1 MSDALARVLAWL
13 QAEQLTTPDVF
24 ASVAFSAG
32 ERFISQG
39 DPDTTVYVLTAG
51 AVRITRSRDGHAE
64 EVATLE
70 APTIVGELAAFS
82 QARNADVTAQTPV
95 EALAIAAATVRDLCR
110 KDRDFARSFNE
121 LIQARTPVATI
132 DANMRAAASTS
143 PEEQEKLVTAMR
155 ELARQH
161 PEIFEEVSV
170 TPDPFEPFIREGQAL
185 DRVYLILAGE
195 ANVSQPGG
203 GGSVTVGPG
212 SPIGEVAA
220 FAPGGLATATVRFTR
235 QSDLLSL
242 SRDHFRDL
250 RKDADAL
257 VAERVNQ
264 SFTRALSPAAKEI
277 LRGVR
282 DHNTEALLLRAA
294 LDIVTSTA
302 GIYKVLN
309 PAAGA
314 GVAANIGSGVIREK
328 SSVIGAVASL
338 LRVARNR
345 ADIAAMVAGIRG
357 HGLQGMPALKMFKG
371 EAALIREDWLDR
383 TRLICK
389 PHLPEPLTFDDFD
402 AVRRRFELI
411 EWLDAALLADG
422 ALDSSRLPGATGD
435 ERLRSFLS
443 SQERPQGLSVV
454 DALDDLFESLIAA
467 GLARGSKTMIEDLRG
482 VQFQKIRAQV
492 AGPSGA
498 AAELP
503 ADHAARAALSELR
516 ARLARGERSAI
527 GGADYAT
534 QQFPQVLLDRIL
546 EGAVKVVVFDGTPVA
561 GRAFAAARFAP
572 ASSDPTQPQYMTTE
586 VQGLDGSG
594 DHTLLTFHS
603 DGTQVLL
610 LSGHGV
616 SRQRHNAAS
625 VLLYER
631 NRRRAGDENLILAGD
646 GLAYLD
652 VMRADI
658 ECALADEAS
667 RATVLGERV
676 DHPALSTTLLMLQH
690 PREFDVAFKT
700 VGCELRYASGALSAF
715 YVGYARMRGAVA
727 RYIIPKV
734 GGRGLYGDA
743 AGAFVRACFN
753 AGIPKLSRDVV
764 FSGTAGGLIE
774 AVKPG
779 GSGEESL
786 LCPSGR
792 IARYEGQGRLSEFA
806 VDSQIRGPL
815 ADRLRSRVTMTSSH
829 ISVGAHGEE
838 TYELLREFVGAGF
851 ESIDVEGAAIA
862 EAVAAVNGRLTPI
875 YALSGNPLQ
884 REHDP
889 FDRLAVM
896 GPFFEGSRFS
906 APLWDVLS
914 DVLADLYRS

>member
-1 MSDALARVLAWL
+1 MSDALARVLARL
-13 QAEQLTTPDVF
+13 AAEQLTTPDVY
-24 ASVAFSAG
+24 ASVAFAAG
-32 ERFISQG
+32 ERFVAQG

-51 AVRITRSRDGHAE
+51 AVRLTRGRDGHAE

-70 APTIVGELAAFS
+70 APTIVGDLAAFS
-82 QARNADVTAQTPV
+82 RSRNADVTAQTPV
-95 EALAIAAATVRDLCR
+95 EALAVAALTVRDLCR

-121 LIQARTPVATI
+121 LVRARTPVPTI
-132 DANMRAAASTS
+132 DSNMRAAASTS

-155 ELARQH
+155 ELARQR

-170 TPDPFEPFIREGQAL
+170 TPDPFEPFIREGQTL

-220 FAPGGLATATVRFTR
+220 FSPGGLATATVRFTR

-250 RKDADAL
+250 RKEADTL

-264 SFTRALSPAAKEI
+264 SFTRALSQPAKEI

-294 LDIVTSTA
+294 LDLVASAT
-302 GIYKVLN
+302 GIHKILN

-314 GVAANIGSGVIREK
+314 APNVGSGAIREK
-328 SSVIGAVASL
+328 SRVTDAVASL
-338 LRVARNR
+338 LRAGRNR
-345 ADIAAMVAGIRG
+345 ADTTAMVAGVTD
-357 HGLQGMPALKMFKG
+357 HGLQGMPALKMFQG

-383 TRLICK
+383 AQLICK

-411 EWLDAALLADG
+411 QWLDAALLADG

-435 ERLRSFLS
+435 EQLRRFVS
-443 SQERPQGLSVV
+443 SQERAEGLSLF
-454 DALDDLFESLIAA
+454 DALDDLFESLMAA
-467 GLARGSKTMIEDLRG
+467 GLARGSKTMIEDLRT
-482 VQFQKIRAQV
+482 VQFQKIRAQA
-492 AGPSGA
+492 AGRAGAA

-503 ADHAARAALSELR
+503 ADHAARAALTEVGV
-516 ARLARGERSAI
+516 RLARGERAAI
-527 GGADYAT
+527 GGTDYAM
-534 QQFPQVLLDRIL
+534 QRFPRVLLDRIL
-546 EGAVKVVVFDGTPVA
+546 QGAVQVVVFDGTPAA

-572 ASSDPTQPQYMTTE
+572 ASSDPAQPQYMTTE

-594 DHTLLTFHS
+594 EQTLLTFHT

-610 LSGHGV
+610 LTGHGV
-616 SRQRHNAAS
+616 SSQRHNAAS

-631 NRRRAGDENLILAGD
+631 NRRRAADENLILAAE
-646 GLAYLD
+646 GLAYAD

-658 ECALADEAS
+658 QRALADEAS
-667 RATVLGERV
+667 RATVLSERV
-676 DHPALSTTLLMLQH
+676 AHEALSTTLLMLQH
-690 PREFDVAFKT
+690 PREFEVAFKT

-715 YVGYARMRGAVA
+715 YVGYARIGGGVA

-734 GGRGLYGDA
+734 GGRGLYGDT

-764 FSGTAGGLIE
+764 FNGTASGFIE
-774 AVKPG
+774 AIKPG
-779 GSGEESL
+779 DGGERL

-792 IARYEGQGRLSEFA
+792 IARYEGQGRFSEFA

-815 ADRLRSRVTMTSSH
+815 ADRLRSRVTMTSTH
-829 ISVGAHGEE
+829 ISVGAHGEA
-838 TYELLREFVGAGF
+838 TYDLLREFVASGF

-875 YALSGNPLQ
+875 YTCSGNPLQ
-884 REHDP
+884 SEHDP

-896 GPFFEGSRFS
+896 GPFFDGSRFN

-914 DVLADLYRS
+914 DVLAAVHRS